1 MAEAPLLSASAK
13 TASVFGSIDCSL
25 RLHSASSTPPP
36 LCFGGMALH
45 SVCTRKLSSHL
56 HSHFTPDTSGCAY
69 GVGSVPIPVCPETS
83 ACYSGPSMPCR
94 RSPSSGRRKPTIS
107 ALFPT
112 HRGRCH
118 CHSVLRLP
126 FHISSA
132 TLAPT
137 PSPDM
142 RCADA
147 LTTLRQ
153 SANHFTHSESAY
165 GLGQR
170 QVGLLSAVQA
180 PQQKACRSVPPRHLP
195 FALILCRHSEFP
207 PFLWLTHFR
216 YAPHRHHRTSPSFIP
231 STCLYLRQGRTV
243 LSQRSISTLRKFDL
257 HGSDLTAQ
265 WGRSVGAF
273 LHIPRGREGTRE
285 KRASARWGVCKA
297 PTGAS
302 PRNPQTAASQPFS
315 ICNPLQ
321 NRIFCRRDPRR
332 CGRFA

>member
-1 MAEAPLLSASAK
+1 
-13 TASVFGSIDCSL
+13 
-25 RLHSASSTPPP
+25 
-36 LCFGGMALH
+36 MALH

-165 GLGQR
+165 GLGQG

-243 LSQRSISTLRKFDL
+243 LSRRSISTLRK
-257 HGSDLTAQ
+257 LTFTAAILPRIGVAP
-265 WGRSVGAF
+265 WGL
-273 LHIPRGREGTRE
+273 LHIPRGREGARE

-302 PRNPQTAASQPFS
+302 PRNPQLPHSSVVPS
-315 ICNPLQ
+315 RNPLQ
-321 NRIFCRRDPRR
+321 IARFCRTGPARD
-332 CGRFA
+332 GKFACKSNF